1 MKKSN
6 GSSILIFGFLAI
18 VALIY
23 VNFNKDTIAE
33 FIYKNTNNDNYV
45 FANPNE
51 YFIDSDFLF
60 IKNYTDDIHNKKELI
75 NYIYYVINTGSTN
88 ANGTCSK
95 EYTNCLND
103 FKEISND
110 EELLSN
116 LNNFV
121 HPYNS
126 FKYIVFKSNS
136 YGEFSIEIEHTY
148 TKEMI
153 NDINVYV
160 NDYIRDN
167 ITSNLSTQEKIRKI
181 HDYIIDNTDYDENAS
196 DESKS
201 AYGVFKYR
209 KAVCS
214 GYADAVSIFLNNLG
228 IKNYRVSND
237 VHIWNLILVN
247 GKWVHLDATW
257 DDPISSGKVTSY
269 SYFLVDTNK
278 LISLNDENHYF
289 DKSIFLEAE

>member
-1 MKKSN
+1 MRNKSSN
-6 GSSILIFGFLAI
+6 IILFFGFISIIL
-18 VALIY
+18 LIY
-23 VNFNKDTIAE
+23 VNTNKDIIAE
-33 FIYKNTNNDNYV
+33 YIYKNTNNKNYV
-45 FANPNE
+45 FATPNE
-51 YFIDSDFLF
+51 FFIDSDFEF
-60 IKNYTDDIHNKKELI
+60 VKNYTDDINNKEELI
-75 NYIYYVINTGSTN
+75 NYIYYVINTGSTF
-88 ANGTCSK
+88 ANGSCSD

-103 FKEISND
+103 FKEITNNA
-110 EELLSN
+110 ELLSN
-116 LNNFV
+116 LNNYV

-153 NDINVYV
+153 NEIDIFV
-160 NDYIRDN
+160 NDFIRDN

-181 HDYIIDNTDYDENAS
+181 HDYLINYTDYDETAS
-196 DESKS
+196 DESKN
-201 AYGVFKYR
+201 AYGLFKNK

-214 GYADAVSIFLNNLG
+214 GYSDAVSILLNTLG

-257 DDPISSGKVTSY
+257 DDPISNEKITSY
-269 SYFLVDTNK
+269 NYFLIDTNK
-278 LISLNDENHYF
+278 LISLNDNNHYF
-289 DKSIFLEAE
+289 DKGVFIEAK